1 MKLRRILKLKR
12 IWVTFLLCSIFLL
25 PTEPG
30 LANNNTTWAVPEI
43 KTFDFSPKEIELVSE
58 NTSIKVT
65 VVVTHPIGIASEKI
79 SLHLK
84 KGSSFDYAVDLY
96 RTDKP
101 TNFSLNEVKFEG
113 FVKLANFSNG
123 VWDLSTE
130 PIEAFPPTGSSLRP
144 VSGGYAPKDF
154 RDFVDA
160 ENSLLIKLNGFL
172 DFDFTTFVGP
182 SFTADSIITDN
193 KPRNFNSKNPIWRVG
208 EVFDPK
214 DYFELRTRSVQ
225 LLIESKTP
233 IVCRVENNVLKLVAQ
248 GDCYYKVFTN
258 KTNNFLAKEINL
270 SATVLS
276 ARTKPEL
283 ALPQIQPQNVLGLPK
298 VLKGTGV
305 YYQGYPLLPENK
317 TPSICIANRE
327 NITLYS
333 GGICKIEYS
342 VEQSGTNLASDIY
355 LQTFEVARDPQS
367 IAFSLPATAN
377 VSSKSLALAAT
388 ASSGSVVAYSTTSTG
403 ICSITGSTLNLLT
416 SGNCSVTAT
425 QAGTSTLAP
434 VSATANITLTATK
447 VAAKKTITCVKGKTT
462 KKVTG
467 TNPKCPTGY
476 KLKK

>member
-1 MKLRRILKLKR
+1 MKLKR
-12 IWVTFLLCSIFLL
+12 ILVIFLLGSVFLL
-25 PTEPG
+25 PTESG
-30 LANNNTTWAVPEI
+30 LANSKAIWAVPEV
-43 KTFDFSPKEIELVSE
+43 KTFEFSPKEIELVSE

-113 FVKLANFSNG
+113 IVKAASLTNG

-144 VSGGYAPKDF
+144 VSGWYAPKDF

-182 SFTADSIITDN
+182 SFNADSIITDD
-193 KPRNFNSKNPIWRVG
+193 KPKNFTSKNPIWRVG

-214 DYFELRTRSVQ
+214 DYFELRTQSVQ
-225 LLIESKTP
+225 LMIESKTP
-233 IVCRVENNVLKLVAQ
+233 IVCKVENNVLKLVAQ

-270 SATVLS
+270 SATILS
-276 ARTKPEL
+276 ARIKPEL
-283 ALPQIQPQNVLGLPK
+283 VLAKIQPQNVLGLPK

-317 TPSICIANRE
+317 TPGVCLANRE

-342 VEQSGTNLASDIY
+342 VEQSGTNIASDIY
-355 LQTFEVARDPQS
+355 VQTFEVVRDPQS
-367 IAFSLPATAN
+367 IAFSLPTTAN
-377 VSSKSLALAAT
+377 VSNKSITLAAT
-388 ASSGSVVAYSTTSTG
+388 ASSGALVAYSTSS
-403 ICSITGSTLNLLT
+403 ISVCSISGSTLNLLK

-434 VSATANITLTATK
+434 ASVTATTMI
-447 VAAKKTITCVKGKTT
+447 VGTAQPAKKTIACIKGKTT

>member
-1 MKLRRILKLKR
+1 MKLKR
-12 IWVTFLLCSIFLL
+12 IWVIFLLCSAFLL
-25 PTEPG
+25 PTESG
-30 LANNNTTWAVPEI
+30 LANSNTIWAKPEV
-43 KTFDFSPKEIELVSE
+43 KTFEFSPKEIELVSE
-58 NTSIKVT
+58 NTSIKIT

-79 SLHLK
+79 SVRLK
-84 KGSSFDYAVDLY
+84 KGSSFDYGVDLY

-113 FVKLANFSNG
+113 NVKVANFSNG

-144 VSGGYAPKDF
+144 VSGGYSPKDF
-154 RDFVDA
+154 RELVDA

-182 SFTADSIITDN
+182 SFNADSIITDN
-193 KPRNFNSKNPIWRVG
+193 KPRNFTSKNPIWRVG

-214 DYFELRTRSVQ
+214 DYFELRTQSVQ
-225 LLIESKTP
+225 LMVESKTP
-233 IVCRVENNVLKLVAQ
+233 AVCRLENNVLKLIAQ

-270 SATVLS
+270 GATVLS

-298 VLKGTGV
+298 VIKGTDV

-317 TPSICIANRE
+317 TPTICIANRE

-333 GGICKIEYS
+333 GGICKIEYF
-342 VEQSGTNLASDIY
+342 VEQSSTNLASDIY
-355 LQTFEVARDPQS
+355 LQTFEIARDLQTIS
-367 IAFSLPATAN
+367 FTLPNNAN
-377 VSSKSLALAAT
+377 VSSKSLALTST
-388 ASSGSVVAYSTTSTG
+388 ASSGAAVTYSTTSTG

-416 SGNCSVTAT
+416 SGNCAVTAT
-425 QAGTSTLAP
+425 QVGSSTLMP
-434 VSATANITLTATK
+434 VSSTATVMLTSAV
-447 VAAKKTITCVKGKTT
+447 VANKKSITCVMGKKS
-462 KKVTG
+462 KKVSG
-467 TNPKCPTGY
+467 ANPKCPKGY

>member
-1 MKLRRILKLKR
+1 
-12 IWVTFLLCSIFLL
+12 
-25 PTEPG
+25 
-30 LANNNTTWAVPEI
+30 
-43 KTFDFSPKEIELVSE
+43 
-58 NTSIKVT
+58 
-65 VVVTHPIGIASEKI
+65 
-79 SLHLK
+79 
-84 KGSSFDYAVDLY
+84 
-96 RTDKP
+96 
-101 TNFSLNEVKFEG
+101 
-113 FVKLANFSNG
+113 
-123 VWDLSTE
+123 
-130 PIEAFPPTGSSLRP
+130 
-144 VSGGYAPKDF
+144 
-154 RDFVDA
+154 
-160 ENSLLIKLNGFL
+160 
-172 DFDFTTFVGP
+172 
-182 SFTADSIITDN
+182 
-193 KPRNFNSKNPIWRVG
+193 
-208 EVFDPK
+208 
-214 DYFELRTRSVQ
+214 
-225 LLIESKTP
+225 
-233 IVCRVENNVLKLVAQ
+233 VENNVLKLVAQ

-377 VSSKSLALAAT
+377 VSSKSLALTAT